1 MKYIDTNIFI
11 YAIENHPSYGKS
23 CKKILLDVQE
33 GKLKTGA
40 SMLVL
45 VEIIK
50 VLAKINTELKRR
62 KQKPLDLEANLDAIL
77 SMPITWFNLDFLTI
91 RKATEYPYNITVQD
105 YFHLA
110 AMELNSVKEV
120 ISADKDFDKA
130 LFIKR
135 IDPSE
140 Y

>member
-11 YAIENHPSYGKS
+11 YAIENHPSYGKA

-33 GKLKTGA
+33 GRLRAGA

-77 SMPITWFNLDFLTI
+77 SLPVTWFDLDFLTI
-91 RKATEYPYNITVQD
+91 RKATEYPYNITV
-105 YFHLA
+105 
-110 AMELNSVKEV
+110 
-120 ISADKDFDKA
+120 
-130 LFIKR
+130 
-135 IDPSE
+135 
-140 Y
+140 